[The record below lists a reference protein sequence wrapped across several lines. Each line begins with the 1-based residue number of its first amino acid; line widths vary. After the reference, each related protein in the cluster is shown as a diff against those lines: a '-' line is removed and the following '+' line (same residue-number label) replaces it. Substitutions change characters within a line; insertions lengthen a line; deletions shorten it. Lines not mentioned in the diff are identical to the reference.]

1 MIRKAVAADA
11 PAIIEFLY
19 QHAETSMFLLNNLV
33 NHGIGVSTHPHA
45 TQFWI
50 TRKGKGVTA
59 VYGLAGNR
67 FAVAQAP
74 DATARDWS
82 KWAGMVPP
90 TQLRGMTGVPAQ
102 VDAALMALGVADKP
116 FSVNKDTPLYAL
128 EHSQLPPWFVT
139 MRTAEPADLGLLEH
153 WFTGFAKDTG
163 LSSSDAQAR
172 DEGLS
177 RAKDAI
183 GSEDMMLLV
192 QDGAAVAMAG
202 INSRLPK
209 IVQVGGVYTPPQA
222 RGQGLARR
230 AVTGLLRAQQG
241 VERSILFAADAS
253 AAKAYEGIGYRR
265 IGAYRVAV
273 LKSAQGVG
281 KPS

>member
-1 MIRKAVAADA
+1 
-11 PAIIEFLY
+11 
-19 QHAETSMFLLNNLV
+19 
-33 NHGIGVSTHPHA
+33 
-45 TQFWI
+45 
-50 TRKGKGVTA
+50 
-59 VYGLAGNR
+59 
-67 FAVAQAP
+67 
-74 DATARDWS
+74 
-82 KWAGMVPP
+82 
-90 TQLRGMTGVPAQ
+90 
-102 VDAALMALGVADKP
+102 
-116 FSVNKDTPLYAL
+116 
-128 EHSQLPPWFVT
+128 
-139 MRTAEPADLGLLEH
+139 
-153 WFTGFAKDTG
+153 
-163 LSSSDAQAR
+163 
-172 DEGLS
+172 
-177 RAKDAI
+177 
-183 GSEDMMLLV
+183 MLLV